1 MEVGV
6 GLSGSVQHL
15 VGVEGVQYGG
25 WSRAQGLC
33 NIWLVLRGY
42 NMEVGVG
49 LSGSVQHLVGVEGVQ
64 YGGWSRALRVCA
76 TFGWC

>member
-15 VGVEGVQYGG
+15 VGD
-25 WSRAQGLC
+25 
-33 NIWLVLRGY
+33 
-42 NMEVGVG
+42 
-49 LSGSVQHLVGVEGVQ
+49 EGVQ